1 METKNTS
8 RNLPWLAILSI
19 VWNTFDIALHVYVEL
34 VEPLRVA
41 GNVAAIA
48 AAVIV
53 LLGLAR
59 NYAPHVLGLTAA
71 LFIGFNVVESI
82 LHGFFVPSLV
92 FISISVFLLLR
103 WAQGEWHKANPSA
116 NDETGNPIY
125 LRWRAAILVTL
136 IGTSL
141 WADFRL
147 AMSESIRCFFSSR
160 NKINWRIVSA
170 NSCLALILSS

>member
-8 RNLPWLAILSI
+8 RTLPWLAILI
-19 VWNTFDIALHVYVEL
+19 IAWNLFDIALHVFVEL

-53 LLGLAR
+53 LSGLAR

-103 WAQGEWHKANPSA
+103 WTQGEWHKANPSA
-116 NDETGNPIY
+116 NDEAGNPIY
-125 LRWRAAILVTL
+125 LRWWAAILVTL
-136 IGTSL
+136 IGVAIIPLVGEARQLDLDSL
-141 WADFRL
+141 TQQHDDQAVVADY
-147 AMSESIRCFFSSR
+147 SNTE
-160 NKINWRIVSA
+160 VSG
-170 NSCLALILSS
+170 IE

>member
-8 RNLPWLAILSI
+8 RTLPWLAILII

-59 NYAPHVLGLTAA
+59 TYVPYVLGITAA
-71 LFIGFNVVESI
+71 IFIGFNVVESI

-116 NDETGNPIY
+116 NSETGNPIY
-125 LRWRAAILVTL
+125 VRWWAAILVTL
-136 IGTSL
+136 IAIAIIPLVGEARELDLDSL
-141 WADFRL
+141 SQRHDNTLVMMRYRAEEP
-147 AMSESIRCFFSSR
+147 MTTYH
-160 NKINWRIVSA
+160 
-170 NSCLALILSS
+170 